1 MSDWQPTDCH
11 AHTRHSDGALTVA
24 ELVARAEVLGT
35 RPSVSDH
42 ISRDAPT
49 DVDSPAAV
57 ERYLDDLDRHPVLR
71 GGEFCWH
78 DALWREL
85 PPSTVRRF
93 THRIGSLHS
102 IRLANGQFFRAF
114 SQELP
119 ATLTAAA
126 YMQAH
131 VASLEALAAEMPV
144 DILAH
149 PTLVPPPLR
158 QMDPHELWT
167 EAYEARAV
175 QALEQSGIA
184 FEISARYP
192 PHERLVR
199 RAAEAGVR
207 LALGSDGHAAEQVAN
222 VAAPLALA
230 RRLAVPDDALY
241 DPTRHGS
248 RTGAFASR
256 GGTPADPARA

>member
-1 MSDWQPTDCH
+1 MTDWRPTDCH
-11 AHTRHSDGALTVA
+11 AHSRHSDGALTVA
-24 ELVARAEVLGT
+24 EVVARAAVLGT
-35 RPSVSDH
+35 RPSVTDH

-49 DVDSPAAV
+49 VVDSPAAV
-57 ERYLDDLDRHPVLR
+57 KQYLDDLEQFDVLR

-85 PPSTVRRF
+85 PPETVRRF

-102 IRLANGQFFRAF
+102 IRLSGGQWFRAF
-114 SQELP
+114 SVELP
-119 ATLTAAA
+119 DGLTSSA
-126 YMQAH
+126 YMDAH

-144 DILAH
+144 DVHAH

-158 QMDPHELWT
+158 QLDPHELWS
-167 EAYEARAV
+167 EEHEERAV
-175 QALEQSGIA
+175 HALHRAGIA

-207 LALGSDGHAAEQVAN
+207 LSLGSDGHARDQVAN

-230 RRLAVPDDALY
+230 RRLGVPDDALY
-241 DPTRHGS
+241 DPERHGS
-248 RTGAFASR
+248 RTGAFDA
-256 GGTPADPARA
+256 